1 MVTMGKNAACTGLVR
16 ENGSGDG
23 DMATMMVPVVVVVVV
38 VSMVPPERVSSFI
51 SHRRSG
57 PPIQRDVLMAEP
69 CWN

>member
-1 MVTMGKNAACTGLVR
+1 MGTIGARSSWVTAVVV
-16 ENGSGDG
+16 
-23 DMATMMVPVVVVVVV
+23 TMMVVVAAAAVV
-38 VSMVPPERVSSFI
+38 VSMVPLERVSSFI

>member
-1 MVTMGKNAACTGLVR
+1 MTVGNARRVPPR
-16 ENGSGDG
+16 NGSGDG
-23 DMATMMVPVVVVVVV
+23 DMATMMVLVVVAVVV
-38 VSMVPPERVSSFI
+38 VSMVPLERVSSFI